1 MVDFV
6 KVANLSDLPKGKL
19 MYVDAEGEEI
29 CLINSEGKIYAIQ
42 EHCTHEDGP
51 LHEGTLVGNEVQCPW
66 HDARFNFKTGKRNP
80 ETDWAKKDLQTFE
93 VKVEGNDILV
103 KI

>member
-1 MVDFV
+1 MAEFV
-6 KVANLSDLPKGKL
+6 KVAKLSDLPKGKL

-42 EHCTHEDGP
+42 EHCTHEQGP
-51 LHEGTLVGNEVQCPW
+51 LHEGNIEGSEIVCPW
-66 HDARFNFKTGKRNP
+66 HDARFDIRTGKKNL
-80 ETDWAKKDLQTFE
+80 ETDGAKSDLKTYE
-93 VKVEGNDILV
+93 VKVEGNEILV